1 MKLTLSG
8 QLTQFMRVMQG
19 ALFPALQEELEPL
32 TEKHRQLVAL
42 LNMVRIEVLIGCWHG
57 GVGRPEKDRR
67 AIARA
72 FVAKAVW
79 NMSTTRQM
87 LERLSVDTA
96 LRRICGWES
105 LREIPH
111 ESQFSRAFAEFA
123 ETQLPQRLH
132 EALIAE
138 TQKDR
143 LIGHISRDST
153 EIEAREK
160 PVRAPVA
167 PEPAKPAGK
176 RGRPDQWRR
185 PKVELIQDKP
195 GHASLPWS
203 GEPVSAP
210 EPTRLERQAGMK
222 LEELLA
228 DLPRDCNVGSKKNS
242 KGYLETWVGYKLHL
256 DVADGQIPVS
266 CILTSASL
274 HDSQAA
280 IPLAA
285 LSASRITNLY
295 DVMDSACDAQ
305 GIYEYSRSLGHVPL
319 IDANTRR
326 DTARKAELQAEE
338 KRRRLL
344 GYKAAEDVRY
354 RERTTVERV
363 NARLKDEFGGRMVR
377 VRGNAKVMCHLMF
390 GVIALAA
397 DQILRLIT

>member
-1 MKLTLSG
+1 
-8 QLTQFMRVMQG
+8 
-19 ALFPALQEELEPL
+19 
-32 TEKHRQLVAL
+32 
-42 LNMVRIEVLIGCWHG
+42 MVRIEVLIGRWHG

-72 FVAKAVW
+72 FVAKAVC
-79 NMSTTRQM
+79 NMSTTRQL
-87 LERLSVDTA
+87 LERLAVDTA

-105 LREIPH
+105 PREIPH
-111 ESQFSRAFAEFA
+111 ESQYSRAFAEFA

-132 EALIAE
+132 EALLAG

-143 LIGHISRDST
+143 LSGHISGDPT
-153 EIEAREK
+153 EKEARKK
-160 PVRAPVA
+160 PVRAPVG

-185 PKVELIQDKP
+185 PKVELIQDKT

-210 EPTRLERQAGMK
+210 EPTRMERQAGMK
-222 LEELLA
+222 LEELRWIPLFGVNA
-228 DLPRDCNVGSKKNS
+228 SNDGNHQNCWRICRANAMWEARRTA
-242 KGYLETWVGYKLHL
+242 KGIWKRGWAYKLHL
-256 DVADGQIPVS
+256 DVADGQIPIS

-285 LSASRITNLY
+285 LSASQITNLY
-295 DVMDSACDAQ
+295 D
-305 GIYEYSRSLGHVPL
+305 
-319 IDANTRR
+319 TRR

-397 DQILRLIT
+397 DQILRLINVGRRAATDIRNTRHRVKARSRRAAEPGYWRLPRPNTE